1 MSCCGLGLHFLMTT
15 GIEHLFIC
23 RFTTH
28 IYLTKLSLK
37 TLMYYVVEL
46 FSYYQS
52 ESSSIPDMRY
62 AHTFSQSVACL
73 FILLTVFFEAI
84 VFFFLSSDFKLFIL
98 NRGIASH
105 QCCGGFR

>member
-37 TLMYYVVEL
+37 TLIYYVVEL

-52 ESSSIPDMRY
+52 ESSSVSDMRY

-73 FILLTVFFEAI
+73 FILLTVLFEAI
-84 VFFFLSSDFKLFIL
+84 VFFFFLYSDFKLFIL
-98 NRGIASH
+98 NRRYS
-105 QCCGGFR
+105 QSTVLWWF